1 MKIVS
6 TSYVNTPEYTDPG
19 KWLDRI
25 SFYTGLLE
33 ALAKQYQVESIE
45 QINYDGKLERNE
57 VTYHFLNF
65 GKKKLYFPFKLH
77 SYIRNLNP
85 DIVFVNGFIFPF
97 QIIQLRKVLGQK
109 VKIIVLHR
117 AERPFSGFRRYFQ
130 KIADRSVN
138 AYLFVSAEFGDE
150 WIRKGIIKRKEKIY
164 EVIQASSAFHVG
176 DKVLA
181 KKMLGIVGFPV
192 FLWVGR
198 LDENKDP
205 LTVIKA
211 FTGYLPSQPNAKFFM
226 IFQGD
231 KLLAEVKKLINNA
244 PRSREAIVLVGK
256 VEHPQLQ
263 TWYNA
268 ADFFISGSHY
278 EGGGIASS
286 EAMSCGCIPV
296 LTNIISFR
304 KMTGPGK
311 CGLLYEPGNADDLLS
326 ILLSIQE
333 MNIETE
339 RKKTLEQFKEEL
351 SFESIAKKITN
362 VINSLKPAN
371 A

>member
-6 TSYVNTPEYTDPG
+6 TSYVNTPEYTDPE

-33 ALAKQYQVESIE
+33 ELANQYQVESIE
-45 QINYDGKLERNE
+45 QINYNGKLERNK
-57 VTYHFLNF
+57 VVYHFLNF
-65 GKKKLYFPFKLH
+65 RKKKLYFPFKLH

-97 QIIQLRKVLGQK
+97 QVIQLRKTLGQR

-117 AERPFSGFRRYFQ
+117 AERPFSGVRRYLQ
-130 KIADRSVN
+130 KMADKAVD

-150 WIRKGIIKRKEKIY
+150 WIRKGIIKSKEKIH
-164 EVIQASSAFHVG
+164 EVIQASSSFQVG
-176 DKVLA
+176 DKVMARKL
-181 KKMLGIVGFPV
+181 LGIGGFPV

-211 FTGYLPSQPNAKFFM
+211 FTRYLRSQPNAKFFM

-231 KLLAEVKKLINNA
+231 KLLAEVKKLVNDDT
-244 PRSREAIVLVGK
+244 RSREAFVLVGK

-278 EGGGIASS
+278 EGSGIASS

-304 KMTGPGK
+304 RMTGPGK
-311 CGLLYEPGNADDLLS
+311 CGVLYEPGNADDLLS
-326 ILLSIQE
+326 ALSAINE
-333 MNIETE
+333 MNIEDE
-339 RKKTLEQFKEEL
+339 RKKTVEQFKEEL
-351 SFESIAKKITN
+351 SFEAISKKIKN
-362 VINSLKPAN
+362 VISSLKPAN